1 VLSNGLELLGF
12 ASLTGAAYEYS
23 GRALAL
29 LVVAGACFT
38 MGLAAEEVH
47 PLMWLRAH
55 ASRRWQA
62 FRARHQSA

>member
-1 VLSNGLELLGF
+1 MLSNVLELLGF
-12 ASLTGAAYEYS
+12 TCLTGAAYEYS

-38 MGLAAEEVH
+38 MGLAAENVH

-55 ASRRWQA
+55 SSRRWQSL
-62 FRARHQSA
+62 RARRRSA